1 MCFTL
6 NILDAKNTGKHSTQ
20 NKNYRQSSRRPVS
33 HKPTGAPLTPPYVR
47 VTYTA
52 VQTPSSNFKEVIK
65 ERFVASLFETVE
77 RDCGNEYWATRDSP
91 ATHAAV
97 SPLPCCTFGNT
108 KPGKVYRL
116 AAWFLPVVPDTIPQT
131 VANPSIQRFEF
142 PVYRS
147 LFEVVQPSTHQQV

>member
-1 MCFTL
+1 MS
-6 NILDAKNTGKHSTQ
+6 D
-20 NKNYRQSSRRPVS
+20 
-33 HKPTGAPLTPPYVR
+33 KPTGAAFGKSSGTSS
-47 VTYTA
+47 YTTRRTDHPDKNRDRLYRA
-52 VQTPSSNFKEVIK
+52 VQTPSSNFKEVLK

-97 SPLPCCTFGNT
+97 SPLPCRTFGNT
-108 KPGKVYRL
+108 KSGKVYRL

-147 LFEVVQPSTHQQV
+147 LFEVVQPSTYQQV

>member
-1 MCFTL
+1 MSCQQIREVMSL
-6 NILDAKNTGKHSTQ
+6 PPDPPHVNNNNYICLKYCPKGLDHLSG
-20 NKNYRQSSRRPVS
+20 
-33 HKPTGAPLTPPYVR
+33 
-47 VTYTA
+47 
-52 VQTPSSNFKEVIK
+52 QTPSSNFKEELK